1 LSKAKPIKGIAARSM
16 MGFASHNPSYL
27 LRIQSEAE
35 EKTMKIGIIG
45 SGRIGS
51 VVGRLLADAGH
62 DVMFSSRRPEAL
74 DALVAKVG
82 GRATRGSV
90 LEAARFGE
98 VLLISVPLN
107 ALPALGQ
114 ELASLI
120 EGKVVLETGNPYP
133 GRDGKVAEELIAS
146 GRGTG
151 VFAREHLPGARVVRA
166 FNSVWDQTLAKEAT
180 GLTRR
185 LEFHLPRMIEGLLK
199 SPRVW
204 CETQV
209 SIR

>member
-1 LSKAKPIKGIAARSM
+1 
-16 MGFASHNPSYL
+16 
-27 LRIQSEAE
+27 
-35 EKTMKIGIIG
+35 MKIGVIG

-62 DVMFSSRRPEAL
+62 DIMFSSRHPEAL

-82 GRATRGSV
+82 HHATRGSV

-107 ALPALGQ
+107 ALAALGQ
-114 ELASLI
+114 ELAGAI

-151 VFAREHLPGARVVRA
+151 AFAREHLPGARVVRA
-166 FNSVWDQTLAKEAT
+166 FNSVWDQTLAKEAHRPDPKVGIPLAADDREALEVAARLVRDAGFDPVAVGNLDTAKRFDVGTPVYDT
-180 GLTRR
+180 GMSGDALRQA
-185 LEFHLPRMIEGLLK
+185 LGL
-199 SPRVW
+199 RG
-204 CETQV
+204 
-209 SIR
+209 